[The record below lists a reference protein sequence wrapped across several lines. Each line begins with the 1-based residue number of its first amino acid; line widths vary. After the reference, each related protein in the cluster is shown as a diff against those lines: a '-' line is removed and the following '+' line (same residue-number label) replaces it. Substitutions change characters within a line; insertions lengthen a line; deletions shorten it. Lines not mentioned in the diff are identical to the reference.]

1 MNITEWT
8 KQLEAL
14 RNGRL
19 RLEGPEESGLTRYA
33 STALYELR
41 EYVKALEHGYR
52 HLSAEVRRYQ
62 NKEKAAEVT
71 GILGLLKHQWSD
83 GAALGYAGMAL
94 IQSGMPPHQV
104 VAHLELMEELM
115 EQFDLDYAA
124 EFCQGLKDGGDGGR
138 RIAAPTETG
147 DAWRTLCAA
156 TGDGGEI
163 AAAPL
168 GPRNDSAG
176 DCPEWIGASAE
187 LKPEVE
193 GC

>member
-1 MNITEWT
+1 MRTVNITEWT

-19 RLEGPEESGLTRYA
+19 RLEGPGESGLTRYA

-52 HLSAEVRRYQ
+52 HLSNEVSRYR

-71 GILGLLKHQWSD
+71 GILGLLKHQWSE

-124 EFCQGLKDGGDGGR
+124 EFCQGLKDGGDGG
-138 RIAAPTETG
+138 T
-147 DAWRTLCAA
+147 DSS
-156 TGDGGEI
+156 
-163 AAAPL
+163 APL
-168 GPRNDSAG
+168 RFAQNDNEDGRCGA
-176 DCPEWIGASAE
+176 EWIGASAE

>member
-1 MNITEWT
+1 MDAGFQPVCISKIKKIATGGYAALAMTITKKGLRTVNITEWT

-52 HLSAEVRRYQ
+52 HLSAAVRRYES
-62 NKEKAAEVT
+62 KEKAAEVT

-83 GAALGYAGMAL
+83 GACLGYAGMAL

-124 EFCQGLKDGGDGGR
+124 EFCQGLKDGG
-138 RIAAPTETG
+138 
-147 DAWRTLCAA
+147 
-156 TGDGGEI
+156 EI
-163 AAAPL
+163 ATAPV
-168 GPRNDSAG
+168 GPRNDRTGEDRRSAPAG
-176 DCPEWIGASAE
+176 T
-187 LKPEVE
+187 
-193 GC
+193 

>member
-52 HLSAEVRRYQ
+52 HLSAEVRRYES
-62 NKEKAAEVT
+62 KEKAAEVT

-124 EFCQGLKDGGDGGR
+124 EFCQGLKDGFQD
-138 RIAAPTETG
+138 ANTEDRAKEEKNAEET
-147 DAWRTLCAA
+147 
-156 TGDGGEI
+156 
-163 AAAPL
+163 
-168 GPRNDSAG
+168 
-176 DCPEWIGASAE
+176 PEWIGASAE